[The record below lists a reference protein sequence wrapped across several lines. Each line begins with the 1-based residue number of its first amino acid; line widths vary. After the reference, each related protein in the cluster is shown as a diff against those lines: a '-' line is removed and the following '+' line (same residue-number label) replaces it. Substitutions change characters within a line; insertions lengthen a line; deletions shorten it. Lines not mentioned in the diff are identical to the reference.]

1 MFSAKLQANQVSKIT
16 TIDDV
21 NNALDILVANDP
33 ALAKA
38 RNFVKS
44 ENIEIPLRLRPA
56 GFGGL
61 AELVISQL
69 VSKAAAAAIHQRF
82 IDKISPLTPQA
93 YLDAGE
99 NIWREIGL
107 SRPKQTAIHAVAN
120 AIIDNSLKLDE
131 LSYMPVKQATD
142 HLCKIKG
149 IGPWSA
155 QVYLLFCEG
164 HADIFPAGDLALRE
178 AARQILKMDERPDEK
193 MLAKHAEIWSPHRG
207 TAARLLWAYYAATKN
222 QSESAP

>member
-1 MFSAKLQANQVSKIT
+1 MSRIT

-21 NNALDILVANDP
+21 NKALEILVANDP
-33 ALAKA
+33 ALAQA
-38 RNFVKS
+38 HSYVNS
-44 ENIEIPLRLRPA
+44 ANIEIPLRLRPA

-82 IDKISPLTPQA
+82 VDKISPLTPQT
-93 YLDAGE
+93 YLNAGE
-99 NIWREIGL
+99 DIWREIGL
-107 SRPKQTAIHAVAN
+107 SRPKQTAIHAAAS
-120 AIIDNSLKLDE
+120 AILDKSLKLDE
-131 LSYMPVKQATD
+131 LSKMPVKQATD

-193 MLAKHAEIWSPHRG
+193 MLAKHAESWSPHRG
-207 TAARLLWAYYAATKN
+207 TAARLLWAFYAARKN
-222 QSESAP
+222 HSDSAP

>member
-1 MFSAKLQANQVSKIT
+1 MSKIT

-21 NNALDILVANDP
+21 NNALDILVADDP
-33 ALAKA
+33 ALAQA
-38 RNFVKS
+38 HNFVDS
-44 ENIEIPLRLRPA
+44 ANIEIPLRLRPA

-82 IDKISPLTPQA
+82 VDEIFPLTPQS

-99 NIWREIGL
+99 EIWRKIGL
-107 SRPKQTAIHAVAN
+107 SRPKQSAIHAVAC
-120 AIIDNSLKLDE
+120 AIIDKSLKLDE
-131 LSYMPVKQATD
+131 LSNMPIKQALD
-142 HLCKIKG
+142 LLCTIKG

-193 MLAKHAEIWSPHRG
+193 MLAKHAQTWSPHRG
-207 TAARLLWAYYAATKN
+207 TAARLLWAFYAATKN
-222 QSESAP
+222 QPESMP

>member
-1 MFSAKLQANQVSKIT
+1 MFSAKIQANQVSKIT
-16 TIDDV
+16 SIEDV
-21 NNALDILVANDP
+21 NQALEILASNDP
-33 ALAKA
+33 ALAQA
-38 RNFVKS
+38 RNYVNS
-44 ENIEIPLRLRPA
+44 ANIEIPLRLRPA

-82 IDKISPLTPQA
+82 VEKISPLTPQS

-107 SRPKQTAIHAVAN
+107 SRPKQTAIHAVAT
-120 AIIDNSLKLDE
+120 AIIGNSLKLDE
-131 LSYMPVKQATD
+131 LTNMPIEKAIN

-178 AARQILKMDERPDEK
+178 AARQILQMDERPDEK
-193 MLAKHAEIWSPHRG
+193 LLAKHAEIWSPHRG
-207 TAARLLWAYYAATKN
+207 TAARLLWAFYAATKN
-222 QSESAP
+222 QPESAP